1 MKQLSGFFLVI
12 SLLTVHVAT
21 AQVPSGYTPGYII
34 GPDQVKTDGFV
45 REKFKSKAVIEFQTA
60 AGKKTSYA
68 ASDLQEVGISAD
80 RYITYKDDFFKQL
93 LSGTRVAVFQ
103 KVSDASGKVIY
114 NGSQPVGV
122 SAGTDGALADYFLRK
137 SGDTQLAWISKKNLG
152 QTLAAFF
159 ADCST
164 LADQLKK
171 DTPAY
176 ATVPELAAQY
186 NQCP

>member
-1 MKQLSGFFLVI
+1 MKQRIFFFLAI
-12 SLLTVHVAT
+12 LLLTVHVAG
-21 AQVPSGYTPGYII
+21 AQAPSGYTAGYII
-34 GPDQVKTDGFV
+34 GPDQVKIEGFV
-45 REKFKSKAVIEFQTA
+45 REKFKSKAGIEFQTA
-60 AGKKTSYA
+60 AGKKTSFA
-68 ASDLQEVGISAD
+68 ASDLQEVGIAAD

-93 LSGTRVAVFQ
+93 MSGTRVTVFQ

-114 NGSQPVGV
+114 NGSQAVGV

-137 SGDTQLAWISKKNLG
+137 SGEEGLTWVSKKNLG
-152 QTLAAFF
+152 QTLATFF
-159 ADCST
+159 ADCNK
-164 LADQLKK
+164 LAEQVKK

>member
-1 MKQLSGFFLVI
+1 MKQRIGFFLSI
-12 SLLTVHVAT
+12 ALLTAYVAG
-21 AQVPSGYTPGYII
+21 AQAPSGYTAGYII
-34 GPDQVKTDGFV
+34 GPDQVKIEGFV
-45 REKFKSKAVIEFQTA
+45 KEKFKSKAGIEFQTV
-60 AGKKTSYA
+60 AGKKSTYA
-68 ASDLQEVGISAD
+68 ASDLQEVGIAAD

-93 LSGTRVAVFQ
+93 MSGTRVTVFQ

-114 NGSQPVGV
+114 NGSQAVGV

-137 SGDTQLAWISKKNLG
+137 SGEEGLTWVSKKNLG
-152 QTLAAFF
+152 QTLATFF
-159 ADCST
+159 ADCNK
-164 LADQLKK
+164 LAEQVKK